1 MRNINANTT
10 FKMQQ
15 MIASLPSLRNKPF
28 LFGVC
33 IGLLMTVTM
42 VKFHGL
48 HVRDHM
54 VSISK
59 FTFYM
64 GCSMH
69 IIGLIGEN
77 AEGLDRMQLTP
88 LTFPLL
94 RAYLATKTK

>member
-1 MRNINANTT
+1 MDW
-10 FKMQQ
+10 
-15 MIASLPSLRNKPF
+15 LPSLTNKPF

-33 IGLLMTVTM
+33 VGLVMTVAI

-48 HVRDHM
+48 RVRDHL

-59 FTFYM
+59 FTLYM

-69 IIGLIGEN
+69 IIGLISEN
-77 AEGLDRMQLTP
+77 VEGLDRMQLTP

-94 RAYLATKTK
+94 RAYLATRTKTK